1 MARRR
6 KSVGWARYLLASIVL
21 AALLGGGWFW
31 WDTQHWTPDESAFPD
46 QGVYVSAKDG
56 AVNFRTAKALGAD
69 FAYLAASDGASAKD
83 GRFGRNLEAAKAAG
97 LEVGAV
103 HRFDP
108 CVMADGQTANFVV
121 MVPRGGQWLPPVIEL
136 SRTADECEK
145 RVPDAAVESELI
157 TLINQVENHTGK
169 RLIMKLS
176 PEFQARYKISQMIER
191 DLWLER
197 TRFAPDYAGRPWLF
211 WTANEAL
218 RSDAAELPIQWVVA
232 RP

>member
-6 KSVGWARYLLASIVL
+6 KSGGWLGRIAAVLLLASMATGAWL
-21 AALLGGGWFW
+21 W
-31 WDTQHWTPDESAFPD
+31 WDMQNWTPEESAYPD
-46 QGVYVSAKDG
+46 QGIFVSARDG
-56 AVNFRTAKALGAD
+56 EVNFRTAKALGAS
-69 FAYLAASDGASAKD
+69 FAYLAASDGASGKD
-83 GRFGRNLEAAKAAG
+83 GGFGRNLEVAKAADM
-97 LEVGAV
+97 EVGAL

-121 MVPRGGQWLPPVIEL
+121 MVPRGGQWMPPVIEL
-136 SRTADECEK
+136 SRTADDCEK

-169 RLIMKLS
+169 RLILKIS
-176 PEFQARYKISQMIER
+176 PDFESRYKISQMIER
-191 DLWLER
+191 DLWLSR
-197 TRFAPDYAGRPWLF
+197 TFFEPTYAGRPWLF

-218 RSDAAELPIQWVVA
+218 RSEASQQPIRWMVV